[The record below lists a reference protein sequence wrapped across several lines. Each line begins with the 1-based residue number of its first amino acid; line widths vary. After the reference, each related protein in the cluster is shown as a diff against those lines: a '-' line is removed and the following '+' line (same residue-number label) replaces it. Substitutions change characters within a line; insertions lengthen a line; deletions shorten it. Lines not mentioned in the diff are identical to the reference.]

1 MKRHATA
8 NWKGSGKEGTGSLTT
23 KTGILNSTPFSYHS
37 RFVAEEQQAVTN
49 PEELIAAAHAGCFSM
64 KLSFVIGNA
73 GFVPDEITTVATV
86 TLEGGAITHIH
97 LDLKACVPGMSQ
109 EQFLTAAED
118 AKANCPV
125 SKALSAVEI
134 SMSAEML

>member
-23 KTGILNSTPFSYHS
+23 KTGILNSTPFSYHT

-97 LDLKACVPGMSQ
+97 LDLKACVPGMGQ

-125 SKALSAVEI
+125 SKALSTVEI
-134 SMSAEML
+134 SMSAELL